1 MFYSGESVEN
11 QMLKDISNNDICN
24 FIVMNTSNLRS
35 VSIENET
42 YHGVDGIRV
51 MSVQCKN
58 GKTFKIN
65 LDNLKE
71 NDCHF
76 LRNMVIYFMHDM
88 HENEA

>member
-24 FIVMNTSNLRS
+24 FMGMNTSNLRS

-42 YHGVDGIRV
+42 YHGIDDIRV

-58 GKTFKIN
+58 GKAFKIN

-71 NDCHF
+71 NDCNF
-76 LRNMVIYFMHDM
+76 LRNMVIYFMH
-88 HENEA
+88 ENEA